1 MKKIVFLVTLLTTLI
16 TNAQVPQGISYQAI
30 ALNTSGNP
38 VVSSNVR
45 VKLSVLDNTA
55 TGTVLYSE
63 THLKTT
69 NPQGLFNLTIGQ
81 GTIVS
86 GTFNTI
92 NWGTNSKFLKVE
104 MDATGGTNYV
114 VVGTTQLLSVP
125 YALAADSLITS
136 PGEGI
141 TLVSP
146 NGTPYQLTV
155 SDSGELSLPTTN
167 NPSASS
173 PNNFYMYGSF
183 NSFNPTTSLLMAN
196 FNGGGNL
203 ERYGYRYLTAGTELK
218 FLGSNNISSP
228 VYGVDLSNYLQVN
241 GASFLVDTS
250 GYYLIDLYNFNSPI
264 YPLNDFNLSL
274 NSLAPQLRNSLSSN
288 YYNSTY
294 SVATNK
300 FTFTITISANNT
312 QQYDFYYRDPK
323 GDLHGDNL
331 ADGSIESNGTPITIS
346 NTTGTPKNYRV
357 ELTIN
362 FNGSATY
369 TVTQI

>member
-45 VKLSVLDNTA
+45 VKLSVLDNIA

-81 GTIVS
+81 GTVVS

-114 VVGTTQLLSVP
+114 AVGTTQLLSVP

-173 PNNFYMYGSF
+173 PNNFYMYGTF
-183 NSFNPTTSLLMAN
+183 NTFNPTTALLMAN
-196 FNGGGNL
+196 YNDGTSLF
-203 ERYGYRYLTAGTELK
+203 RYGFRYLTAGTELK
-218 FLGSNNISSP
+218 FLATNNASSP
-228 VYGVDLSNYLQVN
+228 VYGVNLTNNLQVN
-241 GASFLVDTS
+241 GASFLVDTN
-250 GYYLIDLYNFNSPI
+250 GFYLIQLGNAYNPD
-264 YPLNDFNLSL
+264 YPLNQFGLGLD
-274 NSLAPQLRNSLSSN
+274 SLAPKLRNSLTSN
-288 YYNSTY
+288 YYNGTY

-300 FTFTITISANNT
+300 FTFNISISANNSL
-312 QQYDFYYRDPK
+312 QYDFYYPDPK
-323 GDLHGDNL
+323 GELHGDNL
-331 ADGSIESNGTPITIS
+331 ADGSVESNGTPITIS
-346 NTTGTPKNYRV
+346 NTTGTPKNYRI

-369 TVTQI
+369 TVTQL